1 MAKKTKKPAP
11 APKKKS
17 VGKPVKPAVKPS
29 PKKPSKASKP
39 SPKKSAPSK
48 SISKKPAP
56 KPAPKPA
63 KAVAKSKPSPAA
75 VKPAPKSAAPVKSE
89 KSKAPLP
96 SSSKVEKPSAKS
108 AAPAPAK
115 AVSAAKASARDS
127 LRSRILEKSKAKEKV
142 RPIAF
147 SLDEI
152 REIAKTAKV
161 ETTTQSSKV
170 QASAKGKKLITASTV
185 IAKPAQ
191 PHHIKAAS
199 LADILGFNPKK
210 KQAPHDDAEDIPEKF
225 RRYYKL
231 LIELRNHLTGQIDTH
246 SEETLK
252 RSAKDDAGD
261 LSSYG
266 QHMADAG
273 TDTFDRDFA
282 LSLVSSE
289 QEALSEVEAAI
300 KRIKDGTYGVC
311 ENTQKPI
318 AKERLLA
325 VPFTRY
331 SAEAQ
336 KDIERNRMRSRS
348 QAGLFGELGEEG
360 AAMTAS
366 GGSGDGDDE

>member
-1 MAKKTKKPAP
+1 V
-11 APKKKS
+11 KS
-17 VGKPVKPAVKPS
+17 DK
-29 PKKPSKASKP
+29 
-39 SPKKSAPSK
+39 SK
-48 SISKKPAP
+48 SSS
-56 KPAPKPA
+56 PA
-63 KAVAKSKPSPAA
+63 KAEKPAA
-75 VKPAPKSAAPVKSE
+75 KPVAKPAPKSAAETTAPKGA
-89 KSKAPLP
+89 SKAA
-96 SSSKVEKPSAKS
+96 PSAKS
-108 AAPAPAK
+108 
-115 AVSAAKASARDS
+115 SARAD
-127 LRSRILEKSKAKEKV
+127 LRSRILQKKGPI

-152 REIAKTAKV
+152 REIAKTTKVVDTDTKGTSTKVAKA
-161 ETTTQSSKV
+161 SKQIDAAKLA
-170 QASAKGKKLITASTV
+170 QAS
-185 IAKPAQ
+185 Q

-210 KQAPHDDAEDIPEKF
+210 AKLPTPDDSEDVPEKF
-225 RRYYKL
+225 RRFYKL
-231 LIELRNHLTGQIDTH
+231 LLDLRNHLTGQIDTH

-252 RSAKDDAGD
+252 RSSKDDAGD

-300 KRIKDGTYGVC
+300 KRIKDGTYGTC
-311 ENTQKPI
+311 EITQKPI
-318 AKERLLA
+318 AKDRLLA

-336 KDIERNRMRSRS
+336 KNIERNRHRSRT

-360 AAMTAS
+360 ATLSA
-366 GGSGDGDDE
+366 GGGDDGDE